1 MEKLSSNNLDLLLNS
16 IQLKSLCQSI
26 ATLEA
31 IISPNWEYRYYS
43 YNKDW
48 AKDEDFCQM
57 RNGSGDEML
66 ILFTKTGTVING
78 FAHESSFRDKD
89 FITKDLPKEFQAF
102 IFGEPVASIGTTFCI
117 WNLESDTK
125 WISNKKELKDKNLYD
140 GSEELLELF
149 DGKPETFHQWAED
162 YYELENLPL
171 ALVKQIYDHAPI
183 TAEIVHQL
191 NPALDDLEQLKK
203 DLEEI
208 GYAYKV

>member
-1 MEKLSSNNLDLLLNS
+1 MEKLSSNNLDLLPNLM
-16 IQLKSLCQSI
+16 QLKSLCQSI

-31 IISPNWEYRYYS
+31 ILSPNWEYRYYS

-48 AKDEDFCQM
+48 AKDKEFCQM

-66 ILFTKTGTVING
+66 ILFTKTGAVING

-102 IFGEPVASIGTTFCI
+102 IFGEPVASIGTSFCI
-117 WNLESDTK
+117 WTIEENKE
-125 WISNKKELKDKNLYD
+125 WANNKKVFKLENFYD

-171 ALVKQIYDHAPI
+171 DIVKQIYEQAPI

-191 NPALDDLEQLKK
+191 NPALDDLNQLKK

-208 GYAYKV
+208 GYTYKV